1 MWFTVQVW
9 LSVVYIQGKRC
20 NQFSAGI
27 GGQCEILQYHVMC
40 FFMFMCVNIWDV
52 CIVGGFAYSKCGDV
66 IVNRCSRLITGKT
79 NE

>member
-9 LSVVYIQGKRC
+9 LSVVYRERDATNFQ
-20 NQFSAGI
+20 QV